1 MMDYQEH
8 YESTKAA
15 FTDALAGV
23 KQQPIMMRIDPFDAE
38 DEDGEPIRIIGV
50 YDDHN
55 EMRFIAIHEQ
65 ENGEIYPSPIS
76 PIYKKGTAAGASKP

>member
-1 MMDYQEH
+1 MDSQEH

-23 KQQPIMMRIDPFDAE
+23 ERQPLMMSIEPFEAE

-55 EMRFIAIHEQ
+55 EMRFIAIHEM

-76 PIYKKGTAAGASKP
+76 PIYKKGTAANAQND

>member
-1 MMDYQEH
+1 MDFQEH

-23 KQQPIMMRIDPFDAE
+23 KQQPVMMRIDPFDAE

-55 EMRFIAIHEQ
+55 EMRFIAIHEM
-65 ENGEIYPSPIS
+65 ENGEIYSRGS
-76 PIYKKGTAAGASKP
+76 TDLY

>member
-1 MMDYQEH
+1 MDYQEH

-15 FTDALAGV
+15 FNDALAGV
-23 KQQPIMMRIDPFDAE
+23 KQQPVMMRIDPFDAE
-38 DEDGEPIRIIGV
+38 DEDGEQIRIIGV

-76 PIYKKGTAAGASKP
+76 PIYKKGTAANTHND